1 MRRAH
6 GFTLLEMVVATLI
19 MAIAVVGLLGAIS
32 GAVHN
37 AARLRDYDRV
47 VQLGRLRMNDILADP
62 AYPLAGVFDPD
73 LTGGMEAGWEAQ
85 VAPFEEP
92 PSPSPNAQAL
102 DHVRLEIWWIPGGQR
117 RTFTI
122 EGLRR
127 RLVAP

>member
-1 MRRAH
+1 MKRTH

-19 MAIAVVGLLGAIS
+19 MAIAVVGLLGTIS
-32 GAVHN
+32 GAVRN

-62 AYPLAGVFDPD
+62 AFPLAGVFDPD
-73 LTGGMEAGWEAQ
+73 LTGGMQAGWEAQ
-85 VAPFEEP
+85 IASFEEP
-92 PSPSPNAQAL
+92 PNSSPNAQAL
-102 DHVRLEIWWIPGGQR
+102 DHVRLEIWWMPSGQR

-127 RLVAP
+127 RVAAP

>member
-1 MRRAH
+1 MI
-6 GFTLLEMVVATLI
+6 VATLI

-32 GAVHN
+32 GAARN

-62 AYPLAGVFDPD
+62 GAPLSGTFDTD
-73 LTGGMEAGWEAQ
+73 LTGGMEAGWLAQ
-85 VAPFEEP
+85 ITPFEEP
-92 PSPSPNAQAL
+92 PVPGPGAWIL
-102 DHVRLEIWWIPGGQR
+102 DHVRLEIWWMASGQR

-127 RLVAP
+127 GVMRP

>member
-1 MRRAH
+1 MI
-6 GFTLLEMVVATLI
+6 VATLI

-32 GAVHN
+32 GSVRN

-62 AYPLAGVFDPD
+62 NAP
-73 LTGGMEAGWEAQ
+73 LTGTFDRDMTGGIDAGWDAQ
-85 VAPFEEP
+85 IAAFEDP
-92 PSPSPNAQAL
+92 PNPARGAIAL
-102 DHVRLEIWWIPGGQR
+102 DHVRLEIWWIPSGTR

-127 RLVAP
+127 RVVGQ